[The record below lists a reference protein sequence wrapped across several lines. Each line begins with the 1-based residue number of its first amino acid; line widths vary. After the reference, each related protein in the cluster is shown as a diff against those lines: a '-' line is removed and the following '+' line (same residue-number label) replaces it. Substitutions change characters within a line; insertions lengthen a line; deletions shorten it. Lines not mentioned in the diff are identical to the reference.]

1 MSSPFLTQARHVFT
15 TGLAM
20 FSMFF
25 GAGNVVFPL
34 IVGQM
39 AGDQAW
45 AAILGLS

>member
-1 MSSPFLTQARHVFT
+1 MIEEKNKVNILA

-34 IVGQM
+34 LVGI
-39 AGDQAW
+39 DTTD
-45 AAILGLS
+45 